1 MPILTLTLSFMRL
14 ILFTAMLTFSL
25 LYSELS
31 VGQTEPRS
39 ASESASSTKKFDF
52 ADNDN
57 GTSMMPIMGDALPVI
72 KYIEDTM
79 NVEIVR
85 LEYDLIF
92 KEKITYR
99 TLSKGWKYGIVAI
112 GDYRIKKI
120 NVHIYKKI
128 NDKWDFIRSSNS
140 QKYLATVN
148 EEPLEN
154 GDYLFQ
160 IAVDEFAEGYKAGH
174 YAIIIY
180 H

>member
-1 MPILTLTLSFMRL
+1 MRL

-92 KEKITYR
+92 KEKITYKR
-99 TLSKGWKYGIVAI
+99 RKM
-112 GDYRIKKI
+112 
-120 NVHIYKKI
+120 
-128 NDKWDFIRSSNS
+128 
-140 QKYLATVN
+140 
-148 EEPLEN
+148 E
-154 GDYLFQ
+154 
-160 IAVDEFAEGYKAGH
+160 
-174 YAIIIY
+174 
-180 H
+180 